1 MNWTKENLEKA
12 VWDLTPEAII
22 ADYLEKNVP
31 YEEYLSQ
38 VAKKE
43 KAVANMQN
51 AKNILQKAEQ
61 KYPQH
66 LDFASVNADINEIK
80 NYAILIMAGGEGER
94 LRVSLEEK
102 GYSKEDLADFTKATF
117 PIPDTNYKFGALEV
131 NLRMIAE
138 ICAKINSDIPV
149 IITTGPVGSDTEKI
163 IPQVLQKNANFGVK
177 NLRVIAQN
185 ERFHLTNDNKIVFD
199 ENLKPITNPDETGG
213 PIAKLKES
221 GILSELEKSGI
232 EKIIVLQGTA
242 VYSKEILPIIASA
255 GKNFDGLGI
264 GIARNNFPENDPYGT
279 FVIAD
284 GVLRIVEKD
293 TRTADTYKIRSDNP
307 HSEDGKYLPYNTGFY
322 VFSVEMLKN
331 AEMPDYATPPKIIL
345 DGIEKSPKIG
355 YAATDIIAFAKS
367 PAVLTIS
374 DSDFRV
380 IKNAEDID
388 ILAEIIKKF
397 NL

>member
-1 MNWTKENLEKA
+1 MAWTKENLEKVVFNFVDFDEKKQA
-12 VWDLTPEAII
+12 RI
-22 ADYLEKNVP
+22 ADFLNKNVSFD
-31 YEEYLSQ
+31 EYLLQ

-43 KAVANMQN
+43 KAVVNMQN
-51 AKNILQKAEQ
+51 AKSILQKAEQ
-61 KYPQH
+61 KYPEH
-66 LDFASVNADINEIK
+66 LDFASVSADINEMK

-94 LRVSLEEK
+94 LRVSLKEK
-102 GYSKEDLADFTKATF
+102 GYSDEDLADFTKATF
-117 PIPDTNYKFGALEV
+117 PIPETNYKFGALEV

-138 ICAKINSDIPV
+138 ICGKINYDIPV
-149 IITTGPVGSDTEKI
+149 IITTGPFGSDTEKI
-163 IPQVLQKNANFGVK
+163 IPQVLAKNANFGVK
-177 NLRVIAQN
+177 NVSVIAQN
-185 ERFHLTNDNKIVFD
+185 ERFHLTDDNKIVFD

-213 PIAKLKES
+213 PIVAMMKKINLTA
-221 GILSELEKSGI
+221 I
-232 EKIIVLQGTA
+232 KIIVLQGTA
-242 VYSKEILPIIASA
+242 VYSKKILPIIATA

-264 GIARNNFPENDPYGT
+264 GIARNSFPENDPYGT
-279 FVIAD
+279 FVSAD

-293 TRTADTYKIRSDNP
+293 TRTAETYKIQ
-307 HSEDGKYLPYNTGFY
+307 SEDGKFLPYNTGFY

-355 YAATDIIAFAKS
+355 YAATDIITFAKT

-397 NL
+397 DL